1 MAPSCYRKDSR
12 RRAWSTRRT
21 ISPPQTTRFLSK
33 PVARTGAIELTLDG
47 TTLERD
53 DNGVVTDGQVTTL
66 TLDADG
72 TLDAEGT
79 VDLTGNPA
87 WELTDICA
95 NP

>member
-1 MAPSCYRKDSR
+1 MNTDETYDVQSC
-12 RRAWSTRRT
+12 
-21 ISPPQTTRFLSK
+21 TTDTNGDFAQL
-33 PVARTGAIELTLDG
+33 VARTGASGLTLDD

-79 VDLTGNPA
+79 VNLTGNPA
-87 WELTDICA
+87 WELTGICA